1 MIPALPSQKKFIH
14 QFKAEYLRRFNN
26 QEEHE
31 PNANKQAEL
40 PVNFRKALPV
50 EFLIF
55 IGTTG
60 SNNLWLP

>member
-1 MIPALPSQKKFIH
+1 MH

-60 SNNLWLP
+60 SNNLCLP